1 MAILNIDI
9 NNVNLDDTNYDEDD
23 PDILFLSNVW
33 LGIWN
38 LKNTKHLKKRE
49 VKN

>member
-23 PDILFLSNVW
+23 PDTTILV
-33 LGIWN
+33 
-38 LKNTKHLKKRE
+38 KRLA
-49 VKN
+49 